1 VCAGYELC
9 LTFRPGKLFRQRKAI
24 LLMPPVRFSRLAF
37 EMPCS
42 SGRKSPR
49 SISARRSPSER
60 RFMPLEAIN
69 LMIGVAFIAVL
80 AMVSNVLVR
89 QL

>member
-1 VCAGYELC
+1 MCADSESC
-9 LTFRPGKLFRQRKAI
+9 LTFRPGKLFRQRKTI
-24 LLMPPVRFSRLAF
+24 VLIPSVRSSRLAF

-49 SISARRSPSER
+49 SISRRRSPSER

>member
-1 VCAGYELC
+1 
-9 LTFRPGKLFRQRKAI
+9 
-24 LLMPPVRFSRLAF
+24 
-37 EMPCS
+37 
-42 SGRKSPR
+42 
-49 SISARRSPSER
+49 
-60 RFMPLEAIN
+60 MPLEAIN